1 VDDQRD
7 VPPEPGGGTGAPRMR
22 PARPVALAAFLA
34 MFASAGA
41 AAAAP
46 SPQPQPAK
54 ATSTDDDLGHRF
66 QLNVR
71 AEFLTGYRMLF
82 RYDKSPPCAPWKP
95 NVGYTD
101 QQKFCGFNMP
111 AHFGLAAGFA
121 ILDFFEPFAFVRFGL
136 SNEAA
141 HTNSNKSFAAG
152 IGARLYTMSDS
163 RFKIFF
169 EPWIGLDTTSGPVD
183 LNDPRFVQY
192 GAQSS
197 WYKTDTLVHL
207 GIGPQYDIARSV
219 GIYAYGGLTAYVLRY
234 LGANAEVS
242 IGVQL
247 RAP

>member
-1 VDDQRD
+1 LV
-7 VPPEPGGGTGAPRMR
+7 TN
-22 PARPVALAAFLA
+22 
-34 MFASAGA
+34 ASVV
-41 AAAAP
+41 AAAP
-46 SPQPQPAK
+46 APGRQAEPVK
-54 ATSTDDDLGHRF
+54 APSGERNDVDDDLGHRR

-95 NVGYTD
+95 GVGYTD
-101 QQKFCGFNMP
+101 QQKFCGFGMP

-152 IGARLYTMSDS
+152 VGARLFTMSDS

-169 EPWIGLDTTSGPVD
+169 EPWIGIDSTSGPVD
-183 LNDPRFVQY
+183 ANDPRFAPY
-192 GAQSS
+192 GAQAS

-207 GIGPQYDIARSV
+207 GIGPQYDITRGV
-219 GIYAYGGLTAYVLRY
+219 GIYAYGGLTACMLRY
-234 LGANAEVS
+234 LGANAEVA